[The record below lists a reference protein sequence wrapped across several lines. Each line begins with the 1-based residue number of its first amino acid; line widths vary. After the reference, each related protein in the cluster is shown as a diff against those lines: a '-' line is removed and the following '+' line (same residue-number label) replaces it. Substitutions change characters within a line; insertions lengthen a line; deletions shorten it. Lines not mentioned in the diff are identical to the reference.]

1 VKQIKAEID
10 KYTSNMGG
18 TNIYEPLKY
27 IIEKYLIDFSFIP
40 KDPYTEQINYV
51 EDEEEVKKDSFF
63 KKLITG

>member
-1 VKQIKAEID
+1 
-10 KYTSNMGG
+10 MGG

-51 EDEEEVKKDSFF
+51 EDQEEVKKDSFF